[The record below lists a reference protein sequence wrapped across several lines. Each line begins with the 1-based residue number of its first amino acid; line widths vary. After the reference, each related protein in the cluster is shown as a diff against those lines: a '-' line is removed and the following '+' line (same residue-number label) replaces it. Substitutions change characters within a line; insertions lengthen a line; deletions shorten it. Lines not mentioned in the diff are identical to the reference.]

1 MRKKVLIT
9 DGNSRAA
16 LAITRSLGKRGY
28 EVHVSAVADISLAG
42 RSKYCHQT
50 HTYPDPTANRER
62 FVDAIEGLVRELK
75 VDILLPV
82 TDICLLPIVGQLERL
97 QSICSVPFSS
107 RATIERAASKE
118 DITQL
123 ARDLGVATPQSRTVA
138 DKGQSDRTDWDG
150 VFPVVIKPSRSRV
163 RDGDG
168 WLYTGVDYAHTQDE
182 LDEKLSAL
190 PDTAYP
196 ILLQERVNGPGIG
209 LFYCFDKGRRVATF
223 AHRRIHEKPPS
234 GGVSV
239 LRESVA
245 ADPVADEF
253 GQRLLKALNWHGV
266 AMVEFKLDERDNTA
280 KLMEINGRFWG
291 SLQLAVDA
299 GVDFPDLLAR
309 IACGETVDSVDEY
322 KLGVRSR
329 WLCGELDLLLLYLF
343 KSRKALNL
351 PVGHPPRLLS
361 ALRVINPFVRGQKLE
376 VLRLSDIR
384 PWLYEMRQW
393 FKGAA

>member
-16 LAITRSLGKRGY
+16 LAIARSLGAYGY
-28 EVHVSAVADISLAG
+28 EVHVCAVTDISLAG
-42 RSKYCHQT
+42 RSKYCHQA
-50 HTYPDPTANRER
+50 HTYPDPTANREN
-62 FVDAIEGLVRELK
+62 FVNAIESLVRELR

-82 TDICLLPIVGQLERL
+82 TDICLLPIVEQLERL

-107 RATIERAASKE
+107 KSIVEKAASKE

-123 ARDLGVATPQSRTVA
+123 ARELGVATPLSRSIVG
-138 DKGQSDRTDWDG
+138 KGQPKSAKWDG
-150 VFPVVIKPSRSRV
+150 PFPVVIKPSRSRV
-163 RDGDG
+163 RVGDG
-168 WLYTGVDYAHTQDE
+168 WMYTGVDYAHTQDE
-182 LDEKLSAL
+182 LDRKLEAL
-190 PDTAYP
+190 PDNVYP

-209 LFYCFDKGRRVATF
+209 LFYCFDRGRRVATF

-239 LRESVA
+239 LRESIA

-253 GQRLLKALNWHGV
+253 GQRLLKALEWHGV
-266 AMVEFKLDERDNTA
+266 AMVEFKLDERDNTP

-299 GVDFPDLLAR
+299 GVDFPCLLAR
-309 IACGETVDSVDEY
+309 IACGETVDTVDEY

-343 KSRKALNL
+343 KPRKDLNL
-351 PVGHPPRLLS
+351 PSGHPSRFLS
-361 ALRVINPFVRGQKLE
+361 ALRVANPFIRGQKLE

-393 FKGAA
+393 FKG